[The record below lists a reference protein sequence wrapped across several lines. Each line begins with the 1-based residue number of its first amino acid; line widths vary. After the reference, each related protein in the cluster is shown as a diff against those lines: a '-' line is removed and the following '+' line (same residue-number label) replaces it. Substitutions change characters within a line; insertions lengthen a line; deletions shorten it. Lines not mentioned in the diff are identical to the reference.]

1 MMFNEYVNHSNQCS
15 NYYGVVRKEE
25 VQMQQADTSRF
36 KQKWMDVNQSY
47 PQQQQHQ
54 QQQVPMQ
61 TPQYHPKPQQYPSY
75 ADYSRQ
81 PNTPNQTYEFI
92 PKTNERSI
100 TPTVQSQHHNQKQY
114 YYANNMP
121 NRNYYNTG
129 GYDYGYEQTAAMS
142 PVANKF
148 SKKIS
153 SSSLNNAS
161 QVDFGQA
168 PTPSSSSTS
177 SVLSPQPHTKI
188 ESPKSWNTPV
198 PTPLSVSQTTPPR
211 NIHSSQP
218 NQNEPLDKNDQSSKS
233 ILSEINI
240 NIDELFMY
248 YPAVFE
254 EIYYSLKLSS
264 IEQIENDL
272 RRYLEEHFKLNLSGN
287 SSSPVSAAN
296 IASAPSA
303 TNSAGIRI

>member
-15 NYYGVVRKEE
+15 SYYNVVRKED

-36 KQKWMDVNQSY
+36 KQKWMDVSQSY
-47 PQQQQHQ
+47 PQQAH
-54 QQQVPMQ
+54 
-61 TPQYHPKPQQYPSY
+61 TPQYQPKPQQYPY
-75 ADYSRQ
+75 DYNRQ
-81 PNTPNQTYEFI
+81 PNTPSQTYEFI
-92 PKTNERSI
+92 PKPAERSI
-100 TPTVQSQHHNQKQY
+100 TPTVQQQQKQY
-114 YYANNMP
+114 YYQSSAAS
-121 NRNYYNTG
+121 RSYYAG
-129 GYDYGYEQTAAMS
+129 GYEYGYEQAAAAAMS
-142 PVANKF
+142 PANKF

-153 SSSLNNAS
+153 SGSLSNAS

-177 SVLSPQPHTKI
+177 SVLSPQPHSKI
-188 ESPKSWNTPV
+188 DSPKSWNTPV

-211 NIHSSQP
+211 NVQPSLSSANLSELADP
-218 NQNEPLDKNDQSSKS
+218 SSKS

-254 EIYYSLKLSS
+254 EIYYSLKLNS

-272 RRYLEEHFKLNLSGN
+272 RRYLEEQFKLNLSSS
-287 SSSPVSAAN
+287 SSSPVGAN
-296 IASAPSA
+296 GAGAAPSA
-303 TNSAGIRI
+303 VNSAGIRI

>member
-15 NYYGVVRKEE
+15 NYYNVVRKED

-36 KQKWMDVNQSY
+36 KQKWMDVSQSY
-47 PQQQQHQ
+47 PQQTH
-54 QQQVPMQ
+54 
-61 TPQYHPKPQQYPSY
+61 TAQYQPKTQQYPY
-75 ADYSRQ
+75 DYNRQ
-81 PNTPNQTYEFI
+81 PTTPGQTYEFI
-92 PKTNERSI
+92 PKAAERSI
-100 TPTVQSQHHNQKQY
+100 TPTVQQQQKQY
-114 YYANNMP
+114 YYASSVP
-121 NRNYYNTG
+121 GRGYYAA
-129 GYDYGYEQTAAMS
+129 GYEYGYEQAS
-142 PVANKF
+142 PATKF
-148 SKKIS
+148 AKKVS
-153 SSSLNNAS
+153 SGSLNNAS

-177 SVLSPQPHTKI
+177 SVLSPQPHAKI

-211 NIHSSQP
+211 TVPPSQSAG
-218 NQNEPLDKNDQSSKS
+218 NLAELDKADQSSKS

-272 RRYLEEHFKLNLSGN
+272 RRYLEEQFKLNLS
-287 SSSPVSAAN
+287 SSASSPVSASG
-296 IASAPSA
+296 ASAAPSA
-303 TNSAGIRI
+303 VNSAGIRI